1 MRKDVSLDCIREIGG
16 YYASCRHL
24 FGNTVAIS
32 KSMLSYALHL
42 QGIEHLDPLLKKLR
56 KSGAILSIG
65 DQMVTFSRS
74 FIQGEQ

>member
-1 MRKDVSLDCIREIGG
+1 
-16 YYASCRHL
+16 
-24 FGNTVAIS
+24 
-32 KSMLSYALHL
+32 MLSYALHL